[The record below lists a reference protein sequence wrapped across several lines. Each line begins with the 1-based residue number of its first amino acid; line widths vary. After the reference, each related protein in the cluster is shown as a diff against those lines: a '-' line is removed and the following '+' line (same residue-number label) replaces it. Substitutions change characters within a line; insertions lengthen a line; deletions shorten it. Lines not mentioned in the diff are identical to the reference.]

1 MTKIG
6 IVGGTAWL
14 STAEYY
20 SMICRL
26 SESYHRRQGVTGVL
40 PTPEMAIES
49 LDLRTALSYL
59 GEIGNAPSW
68 SRFDAYHRDALL
80 RLRNAGAKIALLASN
95 TPHYRLKAITT
106 GIDLPVVSIFD
117 VVADECVRLGVTSA
131 LILGTRLTMASSALA
146 EVIERRGI
154 EAVVLDQRG
163 QDEVVLT
170 IDAIQ
175 HRAAPEATGARIR
188 SVVKSAL
195 ASRSALDKA
204 VCLCCTELPL
214 SFPARGDEPAF
225 IDGGI
230 LYVNSTAAHAAAVV
244 HRSLAG
250 ESQTKQ
256 SF

>member
-1 MTKIG
+1 
-6 IVGGTAWL
+6 
-14 STAEYY
+14 
-20 SMICRL
+20 MICRL

-95 TPHYRLKAITT
+95 TPHYRLEAITT

-117 VVADECVRLGVTSA
+117 VVADECVRLGVDSA
-131 LILGTRLTMASSALA
+131 LILGTHLTMASGALA
-146 EVIERRGI
+146 RAIERRGI
-154 EAVVLDQRG
+154 EAVVPDRRG
-163 QDEVVLT
+163 RDEIVGT

-175 HRAAPEATGARIR
+175 HRAAPEATAARIR

-195 ASRSALDKA
+195 ASRSARNTA

-214 SFPARGDEPAF
+214 SFPARGDEPSF
-225 IDGGI
+225 IDGRI
-230 LYVNSTAAHAAAVV
+230 PYVNSTAAHAAAVV
-244 HRSLAG
+244 HRSLDG
-250 ESQTKQ
+250 ESQAKQ